1 MGGWDGMK
9 KAMGT
14 HNPHMMTMKDHERW
28 MNDRH
33 GHEGKLVNDD
43 FDSSTKQ
50 RGTSKP
56 EGFDIPKLRIPG

>member
-1 MGGWDGMK
+1 MK
-9 KAMGT
+9 D
-14 HNPHMMTMKDHERW
+14 HERWMKDHERW

-50 RGTSKP
+50 RGTSKQ